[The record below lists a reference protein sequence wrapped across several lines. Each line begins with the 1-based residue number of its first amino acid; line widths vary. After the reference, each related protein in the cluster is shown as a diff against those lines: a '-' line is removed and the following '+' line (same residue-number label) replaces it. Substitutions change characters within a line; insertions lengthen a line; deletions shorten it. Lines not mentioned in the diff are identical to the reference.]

1 MEIAMPDPRLYESDT
16 YVLLEP
22 GQAERFLSTSEM
34 LEQLQGVLAKLQND
48 LPRDLQKFS
57 SVQEQARYLLE
68 TSCELE
74 VEPGQFL
81 QWYAVRLEK

>member
-1 MEIAMPDPRLYESDT
+1 MPDPRLYESDT

-22 GQAERFLSTSEM
+22 GQAERFFSTSEM
-34 LEQLQGVLAKLQND
+34 LERLQKVLAELQD
-48 LPRDLQKFS
+48 ELPRDLQKFS
-57 SVQEQARYLLE
+57 SVQEQAKYLLE